1 MPRILIVDDHPLVR
15 EGIGRVVTAA
25 LPDAVLGTAEDS
37 TQALESMRAEP
48 WDLVILDLAL
58 PGDDGNVVLRR
69 LRQTYP
75 AVPVLIISMHP
86 ADQFARRSV
95 QAGAVGYVS
104 KGSDPE
110 ELVGAVRIALAGGRY
125 LPEDAGAPA
134 AQTGPGGLPHEALS
148 DREYQVLRMIG
159 QGRTVSEIA
168 AELSLSVKTISTYR
182 ARILEKTGM
191 RTNAELMRYVIT
203 HRLVPLPPEWTT

>member
-1 MPRILIVDDHPLVR
+1 MPRILIVDDHPVVR
-15 EGIGRVVTAA
+15 EGLGRVLTAA
-25 LPDAVLGTAEDS
+25 FPGVVLGEAEDS
-37 TQALESMRAEP
+37 AQALQAVHQHV

-58 PGDDGNVVLRR
+58 PGDDGNVALRR
-69 LRQTYP
+69 LHHAYP
-75 AVPVLIISMHP
+75 SLPVLIISMHP

-95 QAGAVGYVS
+95 QAGAAGYVS
-104 KGSDPE
+104 KGSDPS
-110 ELVGAVRIALAGGRY
+110 ELVRAVKTALAGGRY
-125 LPEDAGAPA
+125 LP
-134 AQTGPGGLPHEALS
+134 AQTEPPAGPARSGDLPHETLS

-168 AELSLSVKTISTYR
+168 TELSLSVKTISTYR

-203 HRLVPLPPEWTT
+203 HRLAPWPPA